1 MKDLENGIINN
12 LFLFNGVPGAVK
24 LIDTKSIK
32 SYKKGDTVYNSEEY
46 EKAIGIVISGKL
58 TALPINSDNAML
70 KTFNKGDVFGA
81 AAVFGESENYI
92 SRIYANTN
100 CKVLFISEEVLKK
113 LFAKYPAVA
122 ENYIKFL
129 SAKIR
134 FLNKKISLFTADGVE
149 SKVYAYLIEN
159 GNCQTINYSSMA
171 RTLSIG
177 RTSLYRALQ
186 NLESKKLIIKNE
198 KGIEIL

>member
-1 MKDLENGIINN
+1 MKDFENGIINN

-32 SYKKGDTVYNSEEY
+32 SYKKGDTVYNYKEY
-46 EKAIGIVISGKL
+46 QKAIGIVISGKL
-58 TALPINSDNAML
+58 TAVPINSDNAML

-100 CKVLFISEEVLKK
+100 CEILFISEETLKK
-113 LFAKYPAVA
+113 LFTKYPAVA

-129 SAKIR
+129 SEKIR

-149 SKVYAYLIEN
+149 AKVYAYLNEID
-159 GNCQTINYSSMA
+159 NCQTINYSSMA
-171 RTLSIG
+171 RTLGIG

-186 NLESKKLIIKNE
+186 NLESKKLIIKTE